1 MPKFFEG
8 APPRLSYSPGEALD
22 NAGTRLMIDRLKI
35 FAIRLENG
43 DTAIVSGETSE
54 GALRN
59 AGIT

>member
-1 MPKFFEG
+1 MSSQLKSGGP
-8 APPRLSYSPGEALD
+8 
-22 NAGTRLMIDRLKI
+22 NGTRLMIDGMKI

-43 DTAIVSGETSE
+43 DTAIVSGDTSE